1 MRIISSVRK
10 EQIMKSLKN
19 ATVAVLLSSFLAA
32 PIIGFSAEAK
42 VEKAKPYP
50 LKTCVVSGEKF
61 GGDMGDP
68 YVFTQDGREIKLCCK
83 SCLKDFKKDTAKYIK
98 KIEEAEKKAQK

>member
-1 MRIISSVRK
+1 
-10 EQIMKSLKN
+10 MKSLKN
-19 ATVAVLLSSFLAA
+19 ATVVVLLSSFLAA

-42 VEKAKPYP
+42 GDKKAEKAKAYP

-68 YVFTQDGREIKLCCK
+68 YVFTHEGREIKLCCK